1 MNLVEIL
8 STCSVCTN
16 AENWKEISISL
27 TGLYWWKIVL
37 SNKYGIDFSR
47 EDLDANVKRM
57 TNQLWKLI
65 PMREHEEDW
74 QKQLDT
80 VLLEIVGLNEIFIGP
95 LFLQMLSK
103 LEGLRVTE
111 TNFELYRKTIFECIS
126 ILQELNHVGLR
137 D

>member
-1 MNLVEIL
+1 MLL
-8 STCSVCTN
+8 
-16 AENWKEISISL
+16 
-27 TGLYWWKIVL
+27 
-37 SNKYGIDFSR
+37 NKYELEFSYS
-47 EDLDANVKRM
+47 DIDANVKRL

-65 PMREHEEDW
+65 PMRELEEDW

-80 VLLEIVGLNEIFIGP
+80 VILEIVGLNEIFIGP

-111 TNFELYRKTIFECIS
+111 TNFELYRKTVFECIS
-126 ILQELNHVGLR
+126 ILQELSHAGLR

>member
-1 MNLVEIL
+1 MD
-8 STCSVCTN
+8 
-16 AENWKEISISL
+16 SISL
-27 TGLYWWKIVL
+27 TGLFQQKTVL
-37 SNKYGIDFSR
+37 LNKYDIDFSY
-47 EDLDANVKRM
+47 EDIDANVKRL

-80 VLLEIVGLNEIFIGP
+80 VILEIVGLNEIFIGP

-111 TNFELYRKTIFECIS
+111 TNFELYRKTVFECIS